1 MAPKSTNN
9 SFNFALFKDR
19 NILRK
24 IYTLILKSYLGP
36 LVFTFFIALFILLM
50 QFLWMY
56 IDDLVGKG
64 LEWYIIAELLFYAS
78 STFVPLALPLAILLS
93 SIMTF
98 GNLGEHYELVAMKA
112 AGISLRKIMK
122 PLVILSFI
130 ISGIA
135 FFFSNNVLPVANLKF
150 KSLLYD
156 VRKQK
161 LAFDIKEGIFYNDM
175 EGFVMRV
182 GSKDDDD
189 KTIHDVM
196 IYNHTDKRGNID
208 LTVAKYGWMESTQE
222 GRYLILTLFD
232 GYNYRESI
240 DQKNYYDTK
249 PFQRTHFAK
258 EIRRFDLSAFELSRT
273 NEELFKKNYQ
283 MLNIRQL
290 NTAIDSLNE
299 IYFKRKNVVARDF
312 AKQYF
317 FYSRMDS
324 TAFVKSM
331 ESDTGKLEI
340 LAGFNSKQTDKIM
353 QRALEQAR
361 NLKRIVDNYDNDY
374 LSREEHI
381 TKHKIA
387 WHKKFTLSFAC
398 LLLFFIGAPLGAIIR
413 KGGFGLPVVISVF
426 FFIIYHI
433 LSITGEKAAKAGALD
448 VYFGMWLSSI
458 ALLPLGIFLTYKATT
473 DSPLLDTESWKKRF
487 QKLFKKK
494 SNNY

>member
-1 MAPKSTNN
+1 MGSKSTNN
-9 SFNFALFKDR
+9 SINFAFNKDKK
-19 NILRK
+19 ILKK
-24 IYTLILKSYLGP
+24 IYTLIIKSYLGP

-122 PLVILSFI
+122 PLVILSFM

-161 LAFDIKEGIFYNDM
+161 LAFDIKEGIFYDDM

-196 IYNHTDKRGNID
+196 IYNHTDKRGNTD
-208 LTVAKYGWMESTQE
+208 LTVARYGWMESTPE
-222 GRYLILTLFD
+222 GRYLIITLFD
-232 GYNYRESI
+232 GYNYRENI
-240 DQKNYYDTK
+240 DQKDYYKTK
-249 PFQRTHFAK
+249 PFQRTRFAK

-283 MLNIRQL
+283 MLNIKQL
-290 NTAIDSLNE
+290 NDAIDSLNT

-317 FYSRMDS
+317 FYSRIDS
-324 TAFVKSM
+324 AAFIEAM
-331 ESDTGKLEI
+331 ESDTGQLDI
-340 LAGFNSKQTDKIM
+340 LAGFSNQQADKIM

-361 NLKRIVDNYDNDY
+361 NLKRMVDTYDHDY

-381 TKHKIA
+381 AKHKIA

-487 QKLFKKK
+487 QKLYTKK
-494 SNNY
+494 SKNH

>member
-1 MAPKSTNN
+1 MSKSTNK
-9 SFNFALFKDR
+9 SIIFALSKDIVK
-19 NILRK
+19 N

-112 AGISLRKIMK
+112 AGISLRTIMK

-161 LAFDIKEGIFYNDM
+161 LAFDIKDGIFYNDM

-182 GSKDDDD
+182 GEKDDDD
-189 KTIHDVM
+189 KTIHNVM
-196 IYNHTDKRGNID
+196 IYNHSDKRGNID
-208 LTVAKYGWMESTQE
+208 LTVAKSGLMESTPE
-222 GRYLILTLFD
+222 GRFLIITLFD
-232 GYNYRESI
+232 GYNYRENI
-240 DQKNYYDTK
+240 DQKDYYKTK
-249 PFQRTHFAK
+249 PFQRTQFAK

-290 NTAIDSLNE
+290 NTAIDSLNKR
-299 IYFKRKNVVARDF
+299 YFNRKQVVAKDF
-312 AKQYF
+312 VKQYY
-317 FYSRMDS
+317 FYARIDS
-324 TAFVKSM
+324 AKYIDATNN
-331 ESDTGKLEI
+331 DTIQLVMLDDFSNED
-340 LAGFNSKQTDKIM
+340 TDKIM
-353 QRALEQAR
+353 ERALDQAR
-361 NLKRIVDNYDNDY
+361 NVKRMIDNHGDDY
-374 LSREEHI
+374 HSREEHI
-381 TKHKIA
+381 SKHKIA

-413 KGGFGLPVVISVF
+413 KGGFGLPVVISVL
-426 FFIIYHI
+426 FFILYHI

-448 VYFGMWLSSI
+448 IYFGMWLSSI

-473 DSPLLDTESWKKRF
+473 DSPLLDPESWKKRI
-487 QKLFKKK
+487 QRLYKRKK
-494 SNNY
+494 

>member
-1 MAPKSTNN
+1 MN
-9 SFNFALFKDR
+9 
-19 NILRK
+19 K
-24 IYTLILKSYLGP
+24 IYTLILKSYIGP

-112 AGISLRKIMK
+112 AGISLRKLMK
-122 PLVILSFI
+122 PLIILSFM
-130 ISGIA
+130 ISGVA
-135 FFFSNNVLPVANLKF
+135 FFFSNNVYPVANLKF

-161 LAFDIKEGIFYNDM
+161 LALDIKEGIFYNGM

-182 GSKDDDD
+182 GEKDNDD

-196 IYNHTDKRGNID
+196 IYNHSDKRGNID
-208 LTVAKYGWMESTQE
+208 LTVAKSGLMESTTE
-222 GRYLILTLFD
+222 GRFLIITLFD
-232 GYNYRESI
+232 GYNYRENV
-240 DQKNYYDTK
+240 DQKDYYRTK
-249 PFQRTHFAK
+249 PFQRTRFKK

-273 NEELFKKNYQ
+273 NEDLFKKNYQ

-290 NTAIDSLNE
+290 NTAIDSLN
-299 IYFKRKNVVARDF
+299 YLYYKRKQVVARDF
-312 AKQYF
+312 VKQYY
-317 FYSRMDS
+317 FYVRMDS
-324 TAFVKSM
+324 TEYLEANQNDTVNLALLEGFSDDETNKVM
-331 ESDTGKLEI
+331 E
-340 LAGFNSKQTDKIM
+340 
-353 QRALEQAR
+353 RALDQAR
-361 NLKRIVDNYDNDY
+361 NLKRMIDTHSSDY
-374 LSREEHI
+374 NSREEHI
-381 TKHKIA
+381 SKHKIA

-413 KGGFGLPVVISVF
+413 KGGFGLPVVISVL
-426 FFIIYHI
+426 FFILYHI

-448 VYFGMWLSSI
+448 INFGMWLSSL

-473 DSPLLDTESWKKRF
+473 DSPILDPDSWKKRF
-487 QKLFKKK
+487 QKLFRKR
-494 SNNY
+494 NNNH